1 MIITKIQFNF
11 TENVPKTCLVLT
23 LYPNCILHNTKI
35 VVFLIASE
43 VLKGRRN
50 ISVHR
55 KSSENRRKYSE
66 VAEMF
71 SESPVMTR

>member
-11 TENVPKTCLVLT
+11 TENVPKTSLVLT